1 MAKKSIE
8 KPPFHMLMISTL
20 EGLHNKTGCLHR
32 NKIDFLD
39 LTLIG
44 VQPEF
49 VKNQLNFFNNST
61 TMTFDC
67 VENGTGAMLV

>member
-44 VQPEF
+44 VQPE
-49 VKNQLNFFNNST
+49 KKSTEFF
-61 TMTFDC
+61 
-67 VENGTGAMLV
+67 